1 MKKHYKGLT
10 VLLSACMLAGSAS
23 VAYAGPADDIANGT
37 VGMPNTGSSTS
48 AEQFN
53 QGTGQQDLAERPGQ
67 QAQAQRGQGAVHA
80 AQQPRFRHPPV
91 HPAYR

>member
-37 VGMPNTGSSTS
+37 VGMQNTG
-48 AEQFN
+48 
-53 QGTGQQDLAERPGQ
+53 
-67 QAQAQRGQGAVHA
+67 
-80 AQQPRFRHPPV
+80 
-91 HPAYR
+91 

>member
-37 VGMPNTGSSTS
+37 VGSSTS

-53 QGTGQQDLAERPGQ
+53 QGTGQQDET
-67 QAQAQRGQGAVHA
+67 
-80 AQQPRFRHPPV
+80 RHFMSASIICIMRKAIFL
-91 HPAYR
+91 HLRWI

>member
-37 VGMPNTGSSTS
+37 VGLPNTGSSTS
-48 AEQFN
+48 
-53 QGTGQQDLAERPGQ
+53 GSRMRT
-67 QAQAQRGQGAVHA
+67 
-80 AQQPRFRHPPV
+80 RHFMSASIIYIMQKAIFP
-91 HPAYR
+91 HLRWI

>member
-48 AEQFN
+48 VSYTHLTLPTTNE
-53 QGTGQQDLAERPGQ
+53 
-67 QAQAQRGQGAVHA
+67 V
-80 AQQPRFRHPPV
+80 
-91 HPAYR
+91 

>member
-53 QGTGQQDLAERPGQ
+53 QGTGHHVHFKGDTQSFLSGIEYRTTGQ
-67 QAQAQRGQGAVHA
+67 AIG
-80 AQQPRFRHPPV
+80 
-91 HPAYR
+91 

>member
-37 VGMPNTGSSTS
+37 VGMPNAGSSTS

-53 QGTGQQDLAERPGQ
+53 QGTGQQMRT
-67 QAQAQRGQGAVHA
+67 
-80 AQQPRFRHPPV
+80 RHFMSASIICIMRKAIFL
-91 HPAYR
+91 HLRWI